1 MIIKVIEN
9 RDEKLI
15 NSLVPLWERSVK
27 ASHKFL
33 SLKEIE
39 EIKKYVFIALKE
51 VPTLIVAF
59 DETNNNLPLGFIGL
73 TDKKIEMLFID
84 SIYFSK
90 GIGSKLI
97 EFAFNKFKVNEV
109 VVNKDNINAYNFY
122 LKKGFKDYKYSEVDE
137 QGNPYPII
145 FMKKDN

>member
-1 MIIKVIEN
+1 MIIKIIDN
-9 RDEKLI
+9 RDESLI

-27 ASHKFL
+27 ASHTFL

-39 EIKKYVFIALKE
+39 DIKQYVFIALKE

-59 DETNNNLPLGFIGL
+59 DETNNNIIPLGFIGL
-73 TDKKIEMLFID
+73 SDKKIEMLFID
-84 SIYFSK
+84 SVYFAK

-97 EFAFNKFKVNEV
+97 DFAFKNYNVNEV
-109 VVNKDNINAYNFY
+109 VVNKDNINAHSFY
-122 LKKGFKDYKYSEVDE
+122 LKKGFKDYKYSEIDE

-145 FMKKDN
+145 FIKK

>member
-1 MIIKVIEN
+1 
-9 RDEKLI
+9 
-15 NSLVPLWERSVK
+15 
-27 ASHKFL
+27 
-33 SLKEIE
+33 
-39 EIKKYVFIALKE
+39 
-51 VPTLIVAF
+51 
-59 DETNNNLPLGFIGL
+59 
-73 TDKKIEMLFID
+73 MLFID